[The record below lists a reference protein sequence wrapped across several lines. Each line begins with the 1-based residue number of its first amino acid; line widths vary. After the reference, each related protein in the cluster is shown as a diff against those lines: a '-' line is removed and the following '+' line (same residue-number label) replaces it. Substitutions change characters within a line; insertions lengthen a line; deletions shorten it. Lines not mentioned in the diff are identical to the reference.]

1 MLGTTLG
8 ATNKTSQFQVMRSE
22 FGQKNSF
29 MLQIFLKIGL
39 KHSHRYNFWNGI
51 SSSQHWLKV

>member
-22 FGQKNSF
+22 FGQLNSF
-29 MLQIFLKIGL
+29 MLQKKIE
-39 KHSHRYNFWNGI
+39 N
-51 SSSQHWLKV
+51 